1 MVEIREARE
10 KSQREM
16 IVGHAFLIGSLFGDE
31 PTDAQHYIDTGE
43 MAASAKQR
51 GITITPEIQKHID
64 QINRDGKLI
73 VPVGGFENGEQK

>member
-1 MVEIREARE
+1 
-10 KSQREM
+10 M